1 MNDEARAMPG
11 MPAPASRPS
20 AVDAAEMPLPRFL
33 TRQTLFDDEHRV
45 VGYELGINQR
55 APRPVLPGASD
66 PASNQDELLIAA
78 VLDLDY
84 REALSGKRVMLG
96 VSAATL
102 ADPLLEK
109 LPREHVIIA
118 LPLLAP
124 TPAQVSRCQALSAAG
139 FALAL
144 DAAGLNPATAP
155 LVECCRYLRLNVGGG
170 DPRAIL
176 DRLLPLL
183 RGHPR
188 LIAANLTSAET
199 YAACRKLSFELYQ
212 GDFFTQPGPLTAGAI
227 DAGRLQIMQTLNL
240 VVSRAEIPRIEACFK
255 QDAALSLKLLRFIN
269 SPGVG
274 LRYPVRSLGHA
285 LLMLGHDQLYRWLT
299 LLLFVQDSGDG
310 RGQALL
316 RHALVRARLVEN
328 LGEARVTTDMRGGLF
343 IVGVLSLL
351 DVLLRVPMQQALAGL
366 NLAEP
371 IVDALLRD
379 RGAYFPYLALARAC
393 ESGMPDNNL
402 DIFAQALGLGSKEV
416 NDAHVAALAW
426 AEGMDT

>member
-1 MNDEARAMPG
+1 MNEEARATLG
-11 MPAPASRPS
+11 MPTPVSKPS
-20 AVDAAEMPLPRFL
+20 VADAAEIPLPRFL
-33 TRQTLFDDEHRV
+33 TRQALFNDEHRI

-66 PASNQDELLIAA
+66 PARNQDELLIAA

-84 REALSGKRVMLG
+84 REALSGKRVILG
-96 VSAATL
+96 LSAATL
-102 ADPLLEK
+102 VDPLLEK
-109 LPREHVIIA
+109 LPSEHVIIA

-124 TPAQVSRCQALSAAG
+124 TPALVSRCQALSAAG
-139 FALAL
+139 YALAL
-144 DAAGLNPATAP
+144 DAAGLNPATAA
-155 LVECCRYLRLNVGGG
+155 LAECCRYLRLDVGG
-170 DPRAIL
+170 DPRAVL
-176 DRLLPLL
+176 DRLVPLS
-183 RGHPR
+183 RGNPR
-188 LIAANLTSAET
+188 LIATNVASAET

-212 GDFFTQPGPLTAGAI
+212 GDFFSQPGPLTAGAI
-227 DAGRLQIMQTLNL
+227 DAGRLHIMQTLNL
-240 VVSRAEIPRIEACFK
+240 VVSQAEIARIEACFK

-299 LLLFVQDSGDG
+299 LLLFVQGGGDG

-316 RHALVRARLVEN
+316 RHALVRARLVEL
-328 LGEARVTTDMRGGLF
+328 LGESRVATDLRGGLF
-343 IVGVLSLL
+343 IVGILSLL

-379 RGAYFPYLALARAC
+379 HGAYFPYLALARAC

-402 DIFAQALGLGSKEV
+402 EIFAQALGLGSKEV
-416 NDAHVAALAW
+416 NDAHLAALAW
-426 AEGMDT
+426 AEAMDT